1 MGSRLF
7 LSFLPSKPM
16 TLALRQESPAAPGRQ
31 EVPTGR
37 GGQRGVWGGGQG
49 LTHVRV
55 SVTLLSLSR
64 FCVVNKPL
72 GGSEAQLGLT
82 EPVQAPVA
90 LAGKW
95 GSTSPTP

>member
-16 TLALRQESPAAPGRQ
+16 TLALRQGVPSCPWEAGSADWQGRP
-31 EVPTGR
+31 EGSL
-37 GGQRGVWGGGQG
+37 GGQG
-49 LTHVRV
+49 LTRVRV
-55 SVTLLSLSR
+55 SVTSLSPSR
-64 FCVVNKPL
+64 FCMVNKPL

-82 EPVQAPVA
+82 ETVQAPVA

>member
-16 TLALRQESPAAPGRQ
+16 TLALRQGVPGCPWEAGSAGWQ
-31 EVPTGR
+31 GR
-37 GGQRGVWGGGQG
+37 PERSLGGGQG

-55 SVTLLSLSR
+55 SVTSLSLSR
-64 FCVVNKPL
+64 FCMVNKPL

-95 GSTSPTP
+95 GSTSPTL

>member
-37 GGQRGVWGGGQG
+37 GGQRGVWGGGAGFDSCQSQCD
-49 LTHVRV
+49 LA
-55 SVTLLSLSR
+55 L
-64 FCVVNKPL
+64 PL
-72 GGSEAQLGLT
+72 KILRG
-82 EPVQAPVA
+82 
-90 LAGKW
+90 
-95 GSTSPTP
+95 